1 MEFRHV
7 MHTSTLYCPGHQRH
21 TVKVNTFYLEN
32 FIQMPTV
39 KVKQYTQDSDLP
51 SHTTYAICCS
61 FIHEL
66 RVVQFKGG
74 AEQWIS
80 YLAILFTL
88 EIFARNL
95 LRGSRRRYIFFFHN
109 SFCSR
114 CHTQGEKRAPFN
126 INTVV
131 CPIRFFFFFCHSPL
145 TT

>member
-66 RVVQFKGG
+66 RVVQFKGALNNG
-74 AEQWIS
+74 FLTWQF
-80 YLAILFTL
+80 YLLSKFL
-88 EIFARNL
+88 PEI
-95 LRGSRRRYIFFFHN
+95 
-109 SFCSR
+109 C
-114 CHTQGEKRAPFN
+114 
-126 INTVV
+126 
-131 CPIRFFFFFCHSPL
+131 
-145 TT
+145 